1 VIAAGGAA
9 PDRSNARIE
18 LVDEDAKKWLY
29 WAIPIVVV
37 VGIGVALYYGR
48 RQKEAEAP
56 PAAQTQP
63 APSTEQ
69 TPQHPIGEEPQDVKP
84 LPPLA
89 ESDPAVQESITSTLG
104 RSIEQ
109 FLVPDDIVRHFVATV
124 DNLPRKETAVKLWP
138 VKPTA
143 GELATSGTTEPMLS
157 EQNAERYAPIMK
169 IVQNANMAQL
179 AAMYRR
185 FYPLFQE
192 AYVDLG
198 YPDGYFNDRLVEV
211 IDHLLAT
218 PDVRGPIKL
227 TQPSVFYEFAD
238 PTLEERSAG
247 QKLLIRMGGAHAE
260 TVKAKLRELRNEITK
275 QGPTR

>member
-1 VIAAGGAA
+1 
-9 PDRSNARIE
+9 
-18 LVDEDAKKWLY
+18 VDEDAKKWLY
-29 WAIPIVVV
+29 WAVPIVVV

-63 APSTEQ
+63 APSEQ
-69 TPQHPIGEEPQDVKP
+69 APQHPIGEQAEDVKP

-89 ESDPAVQESITSTLG
+89 ESDAAVQESITGSLG
-104 RSIEQ
+104 RSVEQ
-109 FLVPDDIVRHFVATV
+109 FLVPNDIVRHFVATI

-143 GELATSGTTEPMLS
+143 GELAISGTTEPTLS
-157 EQNAERYAPIMK
+157 AQNAERYAPIMK
-169 IVQNANMAQL
+169 IVQNASVAQL
-179 AAMYRR
+179 ASVYRQ
-185 FYPLFQE
+185 FYPLFQQ

-218 PDVRGPIKL
+218 PDVQGPIKL
-227 TQPSVFYEFAD
+227 TQPSVFYEYAD
-238 PTLEERSAG
+238 PSLEERSAG
-247 QKLLIRMGGAHAE
+247 QKLLIRMGSAHAA
-260 TVKAKLRELRNEITK
+260 TVKAKLKELRTEITK
-275 QGPTR
+275 QQPAKQ